1 MGGVIESKLNRLAE
15 SKLGSDGWCR
25 KQSLETYQTNRCAVE
40 IITCMQLQVAEI
52 CGANISKYGVCEN
65 VKNSS
70 ERPVKGR
77 SNQSSYGLKVKNLCP
92 WKTDGVRSYGVAPH
106 GSDLSPI

>member
-25 KQSLETYQTNRCAVE
+25 KQSLEIYQINRCAVE

-52 CGANISKYGVCEN
+52 CGATTDNKYGVFVN
-65 VKNSS
+65 VKIPLNV
-70 ERPVKGR
+70 P
-77 SNQSSYGLKVKNLCP
+77 
-92 WKTDGVRSYGVAPH
+92 
-106 GSDLSPI
+106 